1 MTDKE
6 IVEGA
11 ERMARTLLALSG
23 VITDEPSLRNSRDP
37 RVVPVW
43 RSVAMMLELYNGT
56 NLAATVKRY
65 DSDVFKLTAKPDGRP
80 IFEVH
85 NPSQE
90 LYLLVRATVDCRDFD
105 APAYRATAA
114 AGAHMHRGRSAE
126 DTRILVE
133 FWNPENATGFLDY
146 IVEAWQKANIRAAA

>member
-1 MTDKE
+1 MNDKE

-11 ERMARTLLALSG
+11 ERMARTLLALTG
-23 VITDEPSLRNSRDP
+23 VVTDEPSLRNSRDV

-43 RSVAMMLELYNGT
+43 RSVAMLLETYNGT
-56 NLAATVKRY
+56 NLAAAVKRY
-65 DSDVFKLTAKPDGRP
+65 DRDVFKLTAKPDGRP

-85 NPSQE
+85 NPLQE
-90 LYLLVRATVDCRDFD
+90 LYLLVRATVDCWDFD

-114 AGAHMHRGRSAE
+114 AGAYMHRGRSAE

-133 FWNPENATGFLDY
+133 FGNPANATGFLDY
-146 IVEAWQKANIRAAA
+146 VVEAWQKVNVRAAA